1 MARFGELCVIPLD
14 VIPLDVI
21 PLDVIPLDV
30 IPLSIYTLPEGNNLT
45 LSEFVKC
52 FVITNFD
59 AF

>member
-1 MARFGELCVIPLD
+1 MARFGELC